1 MAINI
6 IYTEISWLLQR
17 LLINLMEVFLTAYSC
32 HHEKIATN
40 TLVGKY
46 FYCNAS
52 TSSRWRSLPTT
63 KWPFM
68 HHWSIRSLSRNFH
81 RLNFQHCGKPLV
93 LLKLKKNEWLSK
105 LDYMLYF
112 KTIFTYYVFRFTSFF
127 YKYLGDDLIVATD
140 KKAMEIF

>member
-1 MAINI
+1 MTKFAHDQVTFHASLE
-6 IYTEISWLLQR
+6 YT
-17 LLINLMEVFLTAYSC
+17 
-32 HHEKIATN
+32 K
-40 TLVGKY
+40 
-46 FYCNAS
+46 
-52 TSSRWRSLPTT
+52 
-63 KWPFM
+63 
-68 HHWSIRSLSRNFH
+68 LSRNFH